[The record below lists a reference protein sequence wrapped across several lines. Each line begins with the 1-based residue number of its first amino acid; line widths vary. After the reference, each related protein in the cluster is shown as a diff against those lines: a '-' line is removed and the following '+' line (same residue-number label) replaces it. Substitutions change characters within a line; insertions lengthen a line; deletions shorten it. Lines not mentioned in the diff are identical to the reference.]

1 MPLTRIL
8 ATLFCGLLLYFP
20 FVVQG
25 ADIGPPSVTA
35 EEEIDLRLGFIE
47 ERLDAGKQHA
57 QYWQNGWTGFYAASA
72 LAQTVFWLDA
82 DNNDDSINYIVGAL
96 KSTGGLIDI
105 LLRPMPGRYGAGE
118 IRGLEGCSFDKLGR
132 AEDLLQTT
140 ARRAQEKTTW
150 KPHLKVLGVNLIGGA
165 VILAFGDGGDAL
177 LSTAMGI
184 AVGEANIWTQP
195 TQPSTDLRDYQGRF
209 VGMQAQNARRWQLL
223 PFPGGAM
230 VRVSF

>member
-1 MPLTRIL
+1 MPLTKIL
-8 ATLFCGLLLYFP
+8 ATLFCGLWLCFP
-20 FVVQG
+20 LAAQG
-25 ADIGPPSVTA
+25 ADRGSQPVTA
-35 EEEIDLRLGFIE
+35 DEEIDLRLGFIE
-47 ERLDAGKQHA
+47 ERLNAGKRHA
-57 QYWQNGWTGFYAASA
+57 RYWQNGWTGFYSASA

-82 DNNDDSINYIVGAL
+82 DNNDDRINYVVGAI

-105 LLRPMPGRYGAGE
+105 LLRPMPGRSGAEE
-118 IRGLEGCSFDKLGR
+118 IRGMQAPSIDKLGR
-132 AEDLLQTT
+132 AEELLQAT
-140 ARRAQEKTTW
+140 ALRAQAKSTW
-150 KPHLKVLGVNLIGGA
+150 KPHLKVMGVNLLGGA

-177 LSTAMGI
+177 ISTAMGI

-209 VGMQAQNARRWQLL
+209 VGLQTKNARHWQLL